1 MMKLLKSTLTSTLV
15 VAGLSFPAVA
25 QEMIMVEV
33 DRAEVMRLDLEAA
46 TIVVGNPAI
55 ADAVVFDR
63 NTLILTGKSF
73 GSTNMLVLDDDNIV
87 VGEFLMQVVGA
98 RDTRTVVYRGNQRTT
113 LNCAP
118 GCEQTPTVGDNAQQ
132 FEQLNTQ
139 IMQRIEMATSQA
151 GDE

>member
-1 MMKLLKSTLTSTLV
+1 
-15 VAGLSFPAVA
+15 
-25 QEMIMVEV
+25 MVEV
-33 DRAEVMRLDLEAA
+33 DRAEIMRLDLDAA
-46 TIVVGNPAI
+46 TIIVGNPAI

-73 GSTNMLVLDDDNIV
+73 GSTNMLVLDGDNRV

-118 GCEQTPTVGDNAQQ
+118 TCEQAPAVGDNAEQ